1 MARKVII
8 DCAPGIDDAIA
19 LLLGVCSPRFEVVA
33 VTATE
38 GHVSAQT
45 ASRNVQAVLDL
56 LDPARLPRVGT
67 AQSPD
72 HAPLAELR
80 HMHGDDG
87 LAGSGL
93 AVAQL
98 HQQHPSDKIIC
109 DQVRAAPEQV
119 TIICLGPLTNVA
131 RAFQRDPGIIH
142 LVDRVIMSG
151 GSVSGIGN
159 ITPAAEYNMHY
170 DPESARQVFRSPTT
184 KTLVPL
190 DCTRQVAFTM
200 DLVEQLPPES
210 NRIGAFLRKLFTFY
224 FRAYHQSFG
233 EESIL
238 LHKTIALLWAMHP
251 TLFETQEMAGDV
263 ETRGELTIGATV
275 FDRRPTTT
283 WRANMEVAMGVD
295 PNAIRDVVMRGL
307 LDASRGR
314 V

>member
-19 LLLGVCSPRFEVVA
+19 LLVGICSPRLEVVA

-38 GHVSAQT
+38 GHVAART
-45 ASRNVQAVLDL
+45 ASRNVQAILDL
-56 LDPARLPRVGT
+56 LDPSRLPRVGT
-67 AQSPD
+67 AQPPE
-72 HAPLAELR
+72 HTPVAELR
-80 HMHGDDG
+80 HLNGDDG
-87 LAGSGL
+87 LANSGL

-109 DQVRAAPEQV
+109 DEVRAAPEQV

-131 RAFQRDPGIIH
+131 RAFQRDPGIVR
-142 LVDRVIMSG
+142 LVDRIVMSG

-159 ITPAAEYNMHY
+159 ITASAEYNMHY
-170 DPESARQVFRSPTT
+170 DPLSARQVFRSATT

-190 DCTRQVAFTM
+190 DCTRQVPFTM

-238 LHKTIALLWAMHP
+238 LHKTLAVLWATHP

-263 ETRGELTIGATV
+263 ETRGDLTMGATI
-275 FDRRPTTT
+275 FDRRQVST
-283 WRANMEVAMGVD
+283 WRLNMEVALATE
-295 PNAIRDVVMRGL
+295 PHAIRECVMHAL
-307 LDASRGR
+307 VEASRGR
-314 V
+314 